1 MRKVSNPWATRFLR
15 SLKSK
20 RGNMTK
26 IKAENIKKT
35 FKIRA
40 NGNSRNNDGTE
51 LLALNGVNLSIN
63 KGEFTTIV
71 GPSGCGKST
80 FLDLVGG
87 LSKPNEGNIY
97 IDGKPVNGP
106 GLDRGIV
113 FQQYALFPWRT
124 AIGNVEF
131 GLEGLKIA
139 KNERTEVAQKFLSLV
154 GLTGFENR
162 YPYELSGGMKQRVAI
177 ARALA
182 YDPDILLM
190 DEPFGALDAQTREI
204 LQRELL
210 RIWEETHKTILF
222 ITHSIDEAVFL
233 SDRVAIMTARP
244 GVIKQVV
251 DIPLSRPAR
260 FEDDIRT
267 SHEFVKTRHELW
279 GLLKEEVVKSQQIY
293 VKTSANLPGL
303 EKALAQ

>member
-1 MRKVSNPWATRFLR
+1 MSEF
-15 SLKSK
+15 
-20 RGNMTK
+20 K
-26 IKAENIKKT
+26 IKAENIKKL
-35 FKIRA
+35 FKIRS
-40 NGNSRNNDGTE
+40 NGNNGKSRNNEGTSNE
-51 LLALNGVNLSIN
+51 LIALGGVNLGIK
-63 KGEFTTIV
+63 KGEFLAIV

-97 IDGKPVNGP
+97 IDGKPVDGP

-124 AIGNVEF
+124 ALGNVEF
-131 GLEGLKIA
+131 GLENQKVP
-139 KNERTEVAQKFLSLV
+139 KKERTEIAQKYLSLV
-154 GLTGFENR
+154 GLTGFEDR

-182 YDPDILLM
+182 YNPDILLM

-233 SDRVAIMTARP
+233 ADRAAIMTARP

-251 DIPLSRPAR
+251 DIPLSRASR
-260 FEDDIRT
+260 FEDDIRV
-267 SHEFVKTRHELW
+267 SQEFVKTRHELW
-279 GLLKEEVVKSQQIY
+279 GLLKEEVVKAQQICGNAA
-293 VKTSANLPGL
+293 ANFSSL
-303 EKALAQ
+303 EKASAK

>member
-1 MRKVSNPWATRFLR
+1 
-15 SLKSK
+15 
-20 RGNMTK
+20 MTK
-26 IKAENIKKT
+26 IKAENIKKI
-35 FKIRA
+35 FKIRS
-40 NGNSRNNDGTE
+40 NGNSKNNGNTPNE
-51 LLALNGVNLSIN
+51 LLALGGVDLSIN
-63 KGEFTTIV
+63 KGEFVSIV

-124 AIGNVEF
+124 ALGNVEF
-131 GLEGLKIA
+131 GLENQNVLK
-139 KNERTEVAQKFLSLV
+139 KERTEIAQKYLSLV
-154 GLTGFENR
+154 GLAGFENR

-210 RIWEETHKTILF
+210 HIWEETHKTILF

-244 GVIKQVV
+244 GVIKKEMAV
-251 DIPLSRPAR
+251 PLSRPAR

-267 SHEFVKTRHELW
+267 SQDFVKTRYELW
-279 GLLKEEVVKSQQIY
+279 GHLKEEVVKAQQICAN
-293 VKTSANLPGL
+293 TTANLSL
-303 EKALAQ
+303 EKPVTTLEKVMTT

>member
-1 MRKVSNPWATRFLR
+1 MD
-15 SLKSK
+15 
-20 RGNMTK
+20 TK
-26 IKAENIKKT
+26 IKAENIKKI
-35 FKIRA
+35 FKVRS
-40 NGNSRNNDGTE
+40 NGNPKNNGSTSND
-51 LLALNGVNLSIN
+51 LLALGGVNLSIN
-63 KGEFTTIV
+63 KGEFVSIV

-87 LSKPNEGNIY
+87 LSKPNDGTIY
-97 IDGKPVNGP
+97 IDGRSVNGP

-124 AIGNVEF
+124 ALGNVEF
-131 GLEGLKIA
+131 GLESQNVEK
-139 KNERTEVAQKFLSLV
+139 KERTDIAQKYLSLV
-154 GLTGFENR
+154 GLTGFETR

-182 YDPDILLM
+182 YNPDILLM

-244 GVIKQVV
+244 GTIKQVI
-251 DIPLSRPAR
+251 DIPISRPAR
-260 FEDDIRT
+260 FEEDIRS
-267 SHEFVKTRHELW
+267 SHEFVKIRHTLW
-279 GLLKEEVVKSQQIY
+279 EFLKEEVIKAQQICGSTP
-293 VKTSANLPGL
+293 VHFPNLNKVSA
-303 EKALAQ
+303 K